1 MYGWMAPDAA
11 LITAVYV
18 GLKHKKTGGYRAG
31 IAVGITQDIFSFGI
45 LGINML
51 SKGLIGL
58 STGWVK
64 ESHIID
70 HQSPITWII
79 VIISATSMNE
89 FILQTYAVGF
99 FGASF
104 STFGVLQAVFTQS
117 VINLIAGMIFFY
129 LLDNLISWLKNIF
142 GIRDSF

>member
-1 MYGWMAPDAA
+1 MYGWMTPDAA

-18 GLKHKKTGGYRAG
+18 GLKHRERRGYQAG

-58 STGWVK
+58 SAGWIK
-64 ESHIID
+64 ESHFID
-70 HQSPITWII
+70 HQSPITRII
-79 VIISATSMNE
+79 VIIFATVANE
-89 FILQTYAVGF
+89 FILQIYAAGF

-104 STFGVLQAVFTQS
+104 SIFGIFPVVFTQS
-117 VINLIAGMIFFY
+117 AINLIAGIMFFY
-129 LLDNLISWLKNIF
+129 LLDKLLFGLKNIF
-142 GIRDSF
+142 GMRDPF